1 MIVIVF
7 AGPLYPQFIDPYT
20 LSVPLVHPARKF
32 TFTDVDVVVSVVP
45 PPLIVAAPV
54 TVHV

>member
-7 AGPLYPQFIDPYT
+7 VGPLYPQFIDPYT